1 MVLRD
6 DCLNSRRRHCVN
18 RRTCCHRCTNITA
31 RHMNWIHGDHF
42 MACALHCTW
51 HRNYVGRT
59 IHYDERR
66 EPEYVRQTMPR
77 MHSFGRVCSHDEKH
91 LYRWVGGLRGFQGVD
106 RISKA
111 LPANLLVVNAQAW
124 APIHQG
130 VGHGQANRRVGHDP
144 FAHFLPWLVGHHET
158 AIARCPKWGG
168 SKVPPRRPT
177 RRTEGLVTWRVYEVC
192 APSPEQP
199 ENILKLPL
207 ARATGACYSHQSP
220 D

>member
-1 MVLRD
+1 
-6 DCLNSRRRHCVN
+6 
-18 RRTCCHRCTNITA
+18 
-31 RHMNWIHGDHF
+31 
-42 MACALHCTW
+42 MACALHGTW

-111 LPANLLVVNAQAW
+111 LPANLLVVNAQTW

-130 VGHGQANRRVGHDP
+130 LGHGQANRRVGHDP
-144 FAHFLPWLVGHHET
+144 FAHFLPRLMGHHET
-158 AIARCPKWGG
+158 HLVKTQLTHRRIGHSQVPKVGR
-168 SKVPPRRPT
+168 V
-177 RRTEGLVTWRVYEVC
+177 EGPAEETHSANRG
-192 APSPEQP
+192 
-199 ENILKLPL
+199 
-207 ARATGACYSHQSP
+207 TSHVASV
-220 D
+220 

>member
-18 RRTCCHRCTNITA
+18 RRTCCYGCTKITA
-31 RHMNWIHGDHF
+31 RHMYRIHGDYF
-42 MACALHCTW
+42 MACALHGTW

-91 LYRWVGGLRGFQGVD
+91 LCRWVCGLRGFQGVN

-111 LPANLLVVNAQAW
+111 LTLSPKSPFTSASVMARRIAESVTTRSPTFCHGSW
-124 APIHQG
+124 A
-130 VGHGQANRRVGHDP
+130 
-144 FAHFLPWLVGHHET
+144 T
-158 AIARCPKWGG
+158 TK
-168 SKVPPRRPT
+168 
-177 RRTEGLVTWRVYEVC
+177 RTSSRL
-192 APSPEQP
+192 
-199 ENILKLPL
+199 N
-207 ARATGACYSHQSP
+207 
-220 D
+220 